1 LNDEEGIFELNKE
14 PYCGCYQWVRDGI
27 PLSYDVREEGVIC
40 LFPDI
45 AKAIDKS
52 ELDYL
57 LTKNV
62 ITDAATIQ
70 ILKDRGFD
78 LGVKVK
84 MLTESERPLVM
95 RSFAEDG
102 SGRLHGMGGFIP
114 GDDRAGLIYPNK
126 DMEIL
131 AFVDAD
137 VNKLPP
143 ITADREFPHGV
154 AECIVKTPKGAKWAI
169 FGFALWNGV
178 VTSTVIK
185 HILDTADYI
194 SDNSLAARLLTPIQ
208 AVLLPRKNNDGK
220 TVCVSV
226 TNCTIGKSGEISL
239 LIRNPRSESFKFM
252 SQYNGESSLDF
263 AKQGDDYILK
273 LPSLEPWSVGTVF
286 IE

>member
-1 LNDEEGIFELNKE
+1 
-14 PYCGCYQWVRDGI
+14 
-27 PLSYDVREEGVIC
+27 
-40 LFPDI
+40 
-45 AKAIDKS
+45 
-52 ELDYL
+52 
-57 LTKNV
+57 
-62 ITDAATIQ
+62 
-70 ILKDRGFD
+70 
-78 LGVKVK
+78 
-84 MLTESERPLVM
+84 
-95 RSFAEDG
+95 
-102 SGRLHGMGGFIP
+102 LHGMGGFIP